1 MLRTL
6 PIFPSSGFDQST
18 TTPVLLGVLL
28 SWALTEWFGWVF
40 AGLVVPGYLGAVFLL
55 NPRSAVID
63 CAEAVATYAV
73 ARVLGEHLARTGL
86 TSRLFGRERFFLVV
100 LVSIV
105 IRLATEGWLLPRMAP
120 HATWAFSIGLV
131 VVPLAANACW
141 KTGLGRGVVQNGL
154 PVLLVYLLLRFVFV
168 PYTNLSLAGFEL
180 ATENIGA
187 SFLASPKVYILL
199 LTGATL
205 AAAANLRYGWDFNG
219 ILIPALLA
227 LVVLEPVK
235 FVATFVEV
243 FVLLGAA
250 ALVIR
255 FTPLSRANIEGPRR
269 TVLYFCIDYVL
280 RYLFAFVVGKRLPG
294 SDVVDLMG
302 FGYLLPTLLAV
313 KISQK
318 GHAAL
323 VLVPAALVSLA
334 AFVVG
339 TLFGYAGFLLDLRP
353 AAAREEV
360 TRALPAPPPSPAG
373 AGLWVATL
381 ARAQPP
387 TDAQTPPLPAATVAD
402 TVETA
407 VASAG
412 SPSTP
417 AASGGSSNVLD
428 VQHAGPDALLVRERF
443 GDVQDRVGDPAVLVR
458 AASAGAGTSAEA
470 HRVILYIPTP
480 LASPEAAAYAGLLLG
495 EKLVDAVVVAGIEE
509 PDGRARYES
518 TGRTTARLL
527 ADRNG
532 PGLVVALVEGAHPSL
547 VLHAAAAARKND
559 AASWAVH
566 AAATHPELQLSS
578 TIDDDT
584 RGALDATLEVPASS
598 MDATLAGPNEDLHPL
613 SSAAAMSLTLGELA
627 TARYRS
633 EPEDLLAL
641 RRMVVE
647 PLLAASEEGRSMPRV
662 RFAARTLGYRLI
674 GPSPL
679 PTGEPGLALVPEGT
693 ARPLALV
700 ARAAGVR
707 RMVVE
712 VPQAD
717 QAEVRDLALRTASL
731 AGADAVLF
739 DLNPSPRGKDG
750 PSMRLA
756 HAAATFP
763 QPGRTPSVVLV
774 RQARAETDQG
784 GVPVLSTWGPAMIG
798 GSADAGAAVSA
809 PGEYG
814 TRVLLEDTRSALA
827 RAGLGATLAPIDLQ
841 SRELAGRALLGST
854 PLVVVVADAT
864 ALRTASLD
872 RARSAARLFD
882 RLGVQSF
889 DGEMKDA
896 LRSLLLALP
905 RDLPDGPSDLPV
917 TVERAAIEESVVARE
932 RLGQAVARTAT
943 RAVYVAAPAGDFLVA
958 AARQPGGTVL
968 FVAASASPTP
978 GAAEAALAV
987 GSPQAD
993 VAACASQIAR
1003 GGTCSLTASHAG
1015 GTP

>member
-1 MLRTL
+1 M
-6 PIFPSSGFDQST
+6 
-18 TTPVLLGVLL
+18 LLGVLL
-28 SWALTEWFGWVF
+28 SWALTEWYGWVF

-105 IRLATEGWLLPRMAP
+105 IRLATEGWLLPRLAP

-141 KTGLGRGVVQNGL
+141 KTGLARGVVQNGL

-199 LTGATL
+199 LTGAIL

-235 FVATFVEV
+235 FVATFAEV

-255 FTPLSRANIEGPRR
+255 WSPLGRANIEGPRR
-269 TVLYFCIDYVL
+269 TVLYFSIDYVL

-323 VLVPAALVSLA
+323 VLLPAALVSLA

-339 TLFGYAGFLLDLRP
+339 TALGYAGFLLDLRP
-353 AAAREEV
+353 AAARDEV

-373 AGLWVATL
+373 AALWVATL
-381 ARAQPP
+381 ARAQPKA
-387 TDAQTPPLPAATVAD
+387 DAQTPPLPAATVAAA
-402 TVETA
+402 VEA
-407 VASAG
+407 AAAASA
-412 SPSTP
+412 SPALTP
-417 AASGGSSNVLD
+417 APGGAGSLLD
-428 VQHAGPDALLVRERF
+428 VQRAGPDAILVRERF
-443 GDVQDRVGDPAVLVR
+443 ADVQDRVGDPAVLIR
-458 AASAGAGTSAEA
+458 AAAGVAAE
-470 HRVILYIPTP
+470 HRVVLYIPTP
-480 LASPEAAAYAGLLLG
+480 LDSPEAAAYAGQLLAD
-495 EKLVDAVVVAGIEE
+495 KLVDAVVVAGIEE

-518 TGRTTARLL
+518 TGRGAARLL
-527 ADRNG
+527 ADKRG
-532 PGLVVALVEGAHPSL
+532 PGLVVALVEGARPSL
-547 VLHAAAAARKND
+547 VLHGAAAARKND
-559 AASWAVH
+559 TAAWAVR
-566 AAATHPELQLSS
+566 AAAAHPELELGS
-578 TIDDDT
+578 TLDDDVH
-584 RGALDATLEVPASS
+584 GSLDATLEVPASS
-598 MDATLAGPNEDLHPL
+598 MDMALAGPSEDLHPL

-627 TARYRS
+627 PARYRS

-641 RRMVVE
+641 RRMVIE
-647 PLLAASEEGRSMPRV
+647 PLLASSEEGRSLPRV
-662 RFAARTLGYRLI
+662 RFAARTLGYRVI

-679 PTGEPGLALVPEGT
+679 PSGEPGLALVPDGR

-707 RMVVE
+707 RTVIE
-712 VPQAD
+712 VPQAEE
-717 QAEVRDLALRTASL
+717 AEVRDLSLRLASL

-774 RQARAETDQG
+774 RQARAENDQG
-784 GVPVLSTWGPAMIG
+784 GVPQLSSWGPAKITG
-798 GSADAGAAVSA
+798 DAGAAGTA
-809 PGEYG
+809 GDYG
-814 TRVLLEDTRSALA
+814 TQALLGATQFALA
-827 RAGLGATLAPIDLQ
+827 RAGLGAALSPIDLQ

-864 ALRTASLD
+864 SLRATSLD
-872 RARSAARLFD
+872 RARSATRLFD

-896 LRSLLLALP
+896 LRSLLQALP
-905 RDLPDGPSDLPV
+905 RNLPDGPAELPI
-917 TVERAAIEESVVARE
+917 TVARAAIEESVSARE
-932 RLGQAVARTAT
+932 RLGSAVATTAT
-943 RAVYVAAPAGDFLVA
+943 RAVYVASPAGDFLVA
-958 AARQPGGTVL
+958 ASRQPDGTVL

-978 GAAEAALAV
+978 GAAEAALALT
-987 GSPQAD
+987 SPQTD
-993 VAACASQIAR
+993 IAACASAVAR
-1003 GGTCSLTASHAG
+1003 GGTCSLVRGAG
-1015 GTP
+1015 SP